1 MNDYTKFSAKKTEKI
16 TPEKKIE
23 DKVAPVEEV
32 ATPEP
37 PEEPLYGEV
46 SGCARLNVRKEPDA
60 EAEVLCVI
68 EEGSEVVIVGS
79 ESTNEFYKVFTA
91 AGVEGF
97 CMKMFI
103 TLVP

>member
-1 MNDYTKFSAKKTEKI
+1 MNDYTKFSAKKSEEI
-16 TPEKKIE
+16 APAKKVE
-23 DKVAPVEEV
+23 EKVAPVEEV
-32 ATPEP
+32 VA

-46 SGCARLNVRKEPDA
+46 TDCARLNVRSAPDA

-68 EEGSEVVIVGS
+68 EAGSEVVIVGS
-79 ESTNEFYKVFTA
+79 ESTDEFYKVFTA

-97 CMKMFI
+97 CMKTFV

>member
-1 MNDYTKFSAKKTEKI
+1 MNDYTKFSNKKSEI
-16 TPEKKIE
+16 TLEKKIE
-23 DKVAPVEEV
+23 ETTAPVEEV
-32 ATPEP
+32 VT
-37 PEEPLYGEV
+37 PEEPLYGVV
-46 SGCARLNVRKEPDA
+46 SDCARLNVREDPNA

-79 ESTNEFYKVFTA
+79 ESTEEFYKVFTA

-97 CMKMFI
+97 CMKMFV